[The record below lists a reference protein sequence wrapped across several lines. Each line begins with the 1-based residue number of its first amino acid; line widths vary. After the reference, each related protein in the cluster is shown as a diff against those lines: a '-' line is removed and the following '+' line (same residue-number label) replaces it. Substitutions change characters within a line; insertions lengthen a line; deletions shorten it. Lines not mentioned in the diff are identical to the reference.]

1 MFSVLNYLQNSTAQ
15 IYCLTCTF
23 FPTIHWLL
31 LCCSMQGNF
40 PVSLWKSYLRER
52 GGVINCVLRLYQE
65 VKKKANTSISY
76 LQKVEN
82 ALWTEKIEYQTPT
95 KVLVYCSKSSKW
107 WGWNL
112 MFEFFITKIFLLAMD
127 EDKDKLCHWDLHV
140 TQASCCSVKAF
151 VLNDMAILIR
161 YEQRN
166 SGNKRKSILQYHL
179 FIKFTCQIYFF
190 FFQLP
195 LDKVI

>member
-1 MFSVLNYLQNSTAQ
+1 MRYGLR
-15 IYCLTCTF
+15 
-23 FPTIHWLL
+23 
-31 LCCSMQGNF
+31 
-40 PVSLWKSYLRER
+40 KSS
-52 GGVINCVLRLYQE
+52 IN
-65 VKKKANTSISY
+65 
-76 LQKVEN
+76 
-82 ALWTEKIEYQTPT
+82 WTPT
-95 KVLVYCSKSSKW
+95 KVLVYCPKSSKW

-151 VLNDMAILIR
+151 VLNDMAILIG

-166 SGNKRKSILQYHL
+166 PGNKRKSILQYHL
-179 FIKFTCQIYFF
+179 FIKFTCQIFFF

-195 LDKVI
+195 LDKVFLTFTGGLREEISPLKNHKIKSEILNGCVT

>member
-1 MFSVLNYLQNSTAQ
+1 
-15 IYCLTCTF
+15 
-23 FPTIHWLL
+23 
-31 LCCSMQGNF
+31 MQGNF
-40 PVSLWKSYLRER
+40 LVSLWKSYLRDR
-52 GGVINCVLRLYQE
+52 GGGINCVLRLYQE
-65 VKKKANTSISY
+65 VKKKANSSISY

-95 KVLVYCSKSSKW
+95 KVLVYCSKSSEW

-151 VLNDMAILIR
+151 DLNDMAILIR

-166 SGNKRKSILQYHL
+166 SWNKRKSILQYHL

-190 FFQLP
+190 FSITTGQSYLTFTGGLREAIFP
-195 LDKVI
+195 FKNHKIKSEILNGYVT